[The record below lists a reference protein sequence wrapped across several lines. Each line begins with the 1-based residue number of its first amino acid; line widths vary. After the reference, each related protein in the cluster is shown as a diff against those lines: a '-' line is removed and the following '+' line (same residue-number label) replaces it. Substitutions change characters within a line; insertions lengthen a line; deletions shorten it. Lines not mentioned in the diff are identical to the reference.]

1 MSTSLGSPAAFAS
14 MLPSPLLCA
23 QASLVQQWAKEV
35 TKWLGSE
42 RLSAI
47 ALLQS
52 PDAPR
57 IVAEFQ
63 VSCAEGR
70 RLK

>member
-1 MSTSLGSPAAFAS
+1 MH
-14 MLPSPLLCA
+14 
-23 QASLVQQWAKEV
+23 QWAKEV

-42 RLSAI
+42 RLSAV

-63 VSCAEGR
+63 VQSAGDVGTKCAWERAAVSGI
-70 RLK
+70 